1 MKKGVLNRI
10 ANEHTE
16 YRLSTT
22 SHDSGFTS
30 HDQQP
35 INGSDD
41 NNNENNMNHDRAIMR
56 GRSASW
62 KDWPKNGPYDSQL
75 SIHRVPSSEHQNQQN
90 DQFNLPAPPP
100 ECKFIW
106 FQVEAVVQNG
116 TKLKFYFSAYGSISS
131 NI

>member
-1 MKKGVLNRI
+1 MYSGSVKLGEEINLKKGVLNRI

-35 INGSDD
+35 INGTDD

-75 SIHRVPSSEHQNQQN
+75 SIHRVPSNEHQNEQN

-100 ECKFIW
+100 ECKCFFILW
-106 FQVEAVVQNG
+106 
-116 TKLKFYFSAYGSISS
+116 
-131 NI
+131 

>member
-1 MKKGVLNRI
+1 MYLGSVKLGEEINLKKGVLNRI

-75 SIHRVPSSEHQNQQN
+75 SIHRVPSNEHQNEQN

-100 ECKFIW
+100 ECKC
-106 FQVEAVVQNG
+106 
-116 TKLKFYFSAYGSISS
+116 FSVLGNPSGV
-131 NI
+131 